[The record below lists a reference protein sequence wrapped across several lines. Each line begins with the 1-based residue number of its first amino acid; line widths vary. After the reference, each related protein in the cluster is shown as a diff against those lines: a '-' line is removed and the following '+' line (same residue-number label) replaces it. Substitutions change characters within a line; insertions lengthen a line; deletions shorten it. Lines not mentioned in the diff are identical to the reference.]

1 MGSEPVPVRFAAV
14 NTAVALSV
22 VTDFVTPAVWP
33 ATAAFLVGSNLKMF
47 RAAAGQLGR
56 GQLGLPV
63 LYTTIAAGTLASGQ
77 FLPWAAM
84 NWMLRLWKRQYQQ
97 QLASAR
103 RRLLG
108 EIIQQQRFARVE
120 AAGGVEVEVPA
131 ERLTAGD
138 VIRRRPA
145 KSSASMGG

>member
-1 MGSEPVPVRFAAV
+1 MEIEVGSEPVPVQFGLV

-22 VTDFVTPAVWP
+22 VSDFMVPSVWP
-33 ATAAFLVGSNLKMF
+33 ATAALLVGTNLRMF
-47 RAAAGQLGR
+47 HDAATQLGR

-63 LYTTIAAGTLASGQ
+63 LYTTIAAGTLATGQ

-97 QLASAR
+97 QLASTR

-108 EIIQQQRFARVE
+108 EVIQQQRFARVE

-131 ERLTAGD
+131 ERLAPGD
-138 VIRRRPA
+138 RDPGF
-145 KSSASMGG
+145 GG